1 MDVTASRAAGR
12 GAALVVVLVTAGLLL
27 VCTPPAPAASATACS
42 RGTIALTFDDGPHPT
57 YTPRLLDVL
66 QRKRVKATFFQVGR
80 RIDAAP
86 GLTRRAHAEGHRI
99 ANHTWGH
106 EKLTALGNDQIRSTL
121 RRTNRR
127 VTDLG
132 LPAPTLVRPPYG
144 ATNARVSGVIRDLGM
159 HQRLWTVDPQD
170 WRSGRSADTITRAVL
185 ANLHDGANVLLHDG
199 VGNSAATVAAVPR
212 IIDGARARGYCVGTL
227 NAKGQVRPP
236 VPKARATGSDVLEGP
251 AGTNRDAYVTVRLSE
266 PTSRAV
272 TVAFRTGD
280 DTATAPDDYRAKSG
294 TLRFEVGQVSK
305 RIKVRIRGDDLDE
318 RNERLRVVLSAPA
331 GVRLAADPSARIKI
345 IDDDEPPVVRVDDA
359 TVVEGASGERTVV
372 AVPVRLSAPS
382 GKRLTVTY
390 RTVNVTARAGADY
403 LAASGTVSFAPG
415 QRRADVLVTV
425 LGDARVEGDET
436 FHVEL
441 RDPWRVTL
449 GRALGVVTIR
459 DDDVVAA
466 GRSPGGASVAGE
478 DDDVGGLVEDEE
490 VDPVEDQAP
499 TGSG

>member
-1 MDVTASRAAGR
+1 MHATASRARGR
-12 GAALVVVLVTAGLLL
+12 AAVAVAVTAALVLL
-27 VCTPPAPAASATACS
+27 CTPPAPAAAVTACS
-42 RGTIALTFDDGPHPT
+42 RGTVALTFDDGPHPT

-66 QRKRVKATFFQVGR
+66 ERKRAKATFFQVGR
-80 RIDAAP
+80 LIDAYP

-106 EKLTALGNDQIRSTL
+106 EKLTALGDDQIRSTL

-132 LPAPTLVRPPYG
+132 VPAPTLVRPPYG
-144 ATNARVSGVIRDLGM
+144 ATNARVGGVIAGLGM

-170 WRSGRSADTITRAVL
+170 WRSGRSADTITRSVL
-185 ANLHDGANVLLHDG
+185 GNLHDGANILLHDG

-212 IIDGARARGYCVGTL
+212 IIDGARARGYCVGAL
-227 NAKGQVRPP
+227 DAKGRVRPP
-236 VPKARATGSDVLEGP
+236 VPKARVTGSDVLEGP
-251 AGTNRDAYVTVRLSE
+251 AGANRDAFVTVRLSE
-266 PTSRAV
+266 PTSRVV
-272 TVAFRTGD
+272 TVAFRTVD

-318 RNERLRVVLSAPA
+318 RNERLRVVLSEPS

-345 IDDDEPPVVRVDDA
+345 IDDDEPPAIGVGDA
-359 TVVEGASGERTVV
+359 TVVEAGPGARTVV
-372 AVPVRLSAPS
+372 VVPVRLSAPS

-390 RTVNVTARAGADY
+390 RTVDDTARAGADY
-403 LAASGTVSFAPG
+403 LAASGTLSFAPG

-436 FHVEL
+436 FRVEL

-449 GRALGVVTIR
+449 GRAVGVVTIR
-459 DDDVVAA
+459 DDDVASAGGDAA
-466 GRSPGGASVAGE
+466 DASVATEG
-478 DDDVGGLVEDEE
+478 DDDTEIVEDE
-490 VDPVEDQAP
+490 PAGPAEDQAP